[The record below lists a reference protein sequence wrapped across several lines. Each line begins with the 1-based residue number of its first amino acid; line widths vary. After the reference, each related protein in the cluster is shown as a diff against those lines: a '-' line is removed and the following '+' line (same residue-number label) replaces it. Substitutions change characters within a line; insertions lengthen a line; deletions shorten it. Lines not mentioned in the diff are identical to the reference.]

1 MDQDEFASRLRRD
14 GFQEVTTV
22 AREAGSMGEH
32 SHAFEAK
39 ALILDGE
46 LQIRTAEGE
55 RTYKTGDIFHLQP
68 NVVHSETYGEK
79 GVKYLVG
86 RKTV

>member
-32 SHAFEAK
+32 AHPFEAE
-39 ALILDGE
+39 ALILEGE
-46 LQIRTAEGE
+46 LQIRTADEE
-55 RTYKTGDIFHLQP
+55 RSYKAGDVFHLQP
-68 NVVHSETYGEK
+68 GVRHSETYGPQ

-86 RKTV
+86 RKTT

>member
-14 GFQEVTTV
+14 GFQEVTTIV
-22 AREAGSMGEH
+22 RDAGSMGEH
-32 SHAFEAK
+32 RHAFEAR

-46 LQIRTAEGE
+46 LLIRTADEE
-55 RTYKTGDIFHLQP
+55 RTYQKGDVFHLQP
-68 NVVHSETYGEK
+68 NVPHSESYGPQ

-86 RKTV
+86 RKT